1 MRLLGGGG
9 GKGDAVSFE
18 EVFFFFFLDKRVC
31 MYGRGSREGSKN
43 DMIEKSPS
51 RVAKAVFCK
60 KEQKQL
66 NATMQKSKNN
76 LPTANKKKEKSRRKN
91 SPFPIAIASAP

>member
-1 MRLLGGGG
+1 MRLLGGG
-9 GKGDAVSFE
+9 E
-18 EVFFFFFLDKRVC
+18 ERGMRFRSRRVFFFFFLDKRVC

-76 LPTANKKKEKSRRKN
+76 LPTARKK
-91 SPFPIAIASAP
+91 

>member
-1 MRLLGGGG
+1 
-9 GKGDAVSFE
+9 
-18 EVFFFFFLDKRVC
+18 

-66 NATMQKSKNN
+66 NATVQKGKITFQ
-76 LPTANKKKEKSRRKN
+76 PRTKKKKKVEGRTHH
-91 SPFPIAIASAP
+91 SP

>member
-1 MRLLGGGG
+1 MRLWVGGWKRRG
-9 GKGDAVSFE
+9 GKGDAVSFKE
-18 EVFFFFFLDKRVC
+18 GFFFLDKRVC

-60 KEQKQL
+60 KEQMQL

-76 LPTANKKKEKSRRKN
+76 LPTARKK
-91 SPFPIAIASAP
+91 

>member
-1 MRLLGGGG
+1 MRLWVGGGNRRG
-9 GKGDAVSFE
+9 GKGDAVSFK
-18 EVFFFFFLDKRVC
+18 EVVFLDKRVC
-31 MYGRGSREGSKN
+31 MYARGSREGSKN

-76 LPTANKKKEKSRRKN
+76 LPTARKK
-91 SPFPIAIASAP
+91 